1 MLREG
6 RCSVA
11 HLLASCLVSKGV
23 GVDGT
28 QDRLTVLSGWF
39 RCRCQKKSERLACHA
54 SLTKHN
60 DGQNK
65 GIFVAQGK
73 VKNVKGKKV
82 ARHTFVAQGKV
93 RNATKVGGLNYILKF
108 LSCTSNRIIE
118 VLKKYTSAS
127 KRQGLGWT

>member
-1 MLREG
+1 MSMSKKKVKGLR
-6 RCSVA
+6 VT
-11 HLLASCLVSKGV
+11 LASLNTTTDRTKVS
-23 GVDGT
+23 
-28 QDRLTVLSGWF
+28 
-39 RCRCQKKSERLACHA
+39 
-54 SLTKHN
+54 
-60 DGQNK
+60 
-65 GIFVAQGK
+65 FVAQGK
-73 VKNVKGKKV
+73 VRNLKGKKV